1 VVAKAD
7 KKGKPRGAN
16 GSSNRDAK
24 KNSGDIAMAVETLNP
39 EAGEIEKIRNIL
51 FGRQMADY
59 DKRFA
64 QLEARITSQID
75 ALEGKIAD
83 HLKKIEAS
91 MEKQDDVLTKRLKS
105 EQSER
110 SQGVEA
116 LSQELVDA
124 KDEIS
129 NTIDTLALKQAQ
141 EIEAVNTELATLS
154 SELSDE
160 IHIQQV
166 EASKSLDQAVQA
178 LDEDKLA
185 RKALSQLLLDMA
197 GRLSESPE

>member
-1 VVAKAD
+1 MAKAD
-7 KKGKPRGAN
+7 KTGKPRGAKRSPN
-16 GSSNRDAK
+16 KNAK
-24 KNSGDIAMAVETLNP
+24 QNSGDIAMAVGTLNP

-75 ALEGKIAD
+75 ALGGKIAD

-91 MEKQDDVLTKRLKS
+91 MKKQDDALTKRLKS

-116 LSQELVDA
+116 LSQELVEARDEMSNAIDA
-124 KDEIS
+124 
-129 NTIDTLALKQAQ
+129 LALQQAQ
-141 EIEAVNTELATLS
+141 EIEAVNKELTTLS

-166 EASKSLDQAVQA
+166 EASKSLDQAIQA